1 MDRFVEQWGEL
12 TGLGEARRGPY
23 VSSGLVIAG
32 GARGRQVIELMH
44 ALRGAVDFE
53 RTLWRRNDPSY
64 PFLYADQDVL
74 NAILRTAIEP
84 GDLIALDTRLAPTQ
98 PFSTLQLGSE
108 RWLHPVYPDGSEP
121 ILVHHVLPT
130 KPWLQSGQGNVYTQL
145 LSRALAPG
153 LAIEVESDA
162 IPLWLRRTRVGATRP
177 TPDRRPRADSTG
189 GSGSLPRP
197 AGQGQTRPEPDRG
210 IARMNDQ
217 PPAAFY
223 CVSSRIYFLGAVAM
237 INSLRL
243 NGHREPIYLLDAG
256 LSDAQRQLLAAE
268 VTIVEAPSEA
278 PPYLL
283 KTVAPLA
290 HPAEVM
296 VLIDVDMIVCRSLGE
311 LIERAAEGRIVAF
324 ENNMDRFVEQ
334 WGELTG
340 LGEARRGPYVSSGF
354 VAAGSTV
361 GAELLALVD
370 RLQRTV
376 ELDLT
381 VDFSRQDLPEHPFR
395 YLDQDV
401 LNAILRTAIEPGDLI
416 ALDTRLAPT
425 QPFDGLRLFD
435 ASELRCAYRDGTEPY
450 LLHHYLRKPWLEG
463 VYHGVYSQFLARLL
477 VGDELAITVP
487 REQVPARMRSG
498 PRARAERTLVN
509 AIDLGRWYLGD
520 RLPRRLR
527 ALRGHDAGNDP

>member
-1 MDRFVEQWGEL
+1 
-12 TGLGEARRGPY
+12 
-23 VSSGLVIAG
+23 
-32 GARGRQVIELMH
+32 
-44 ALRGAVDFE
+44 
-53 RTLWRRNDPSY
+53 
-64 PFLYADQDVL
+64 
-74 NAILRTAIEP
+74 
-84 GDLIALDTRLAPTQ
+84 
-98 PFSTLQLGSE
+98 
-108 RWLHPVYPDGSEP
+108 
-121 ILVHHVLPT
+121 
-130 KPWLQSGQGNVYTQL
+130 
-145 LSRALAPG
+145 
-153 LAIEVESDA
+153 
-162 IPLWLRRTRVGATRP
+162 
-177 TPDRRPRADSTG
+177 
-189 GSGSLPRP
+189 
-197 AGQGQTRPEPDRG
+197 
-210 IARMNDQ
+210 MNDQ

-243 NGHREPIYLLDAG
+243 NGHREPIYVLDAG
-256 LSDAQRQLLAAE
+256 LSDDQRQLLAAE

-370 RLQRTV
+370 RLQRSV

-435 ASELRCAYRDGTEPY
+435 ASGLRCAYRDGTEPY

-463 VYHGVYSQFLARLL
+463 VYHGVYSRFLARLL

-487 REQVPARMRSG
+487 REQVPPRMRIGSARPRRADLG
-498 PRARAERTLVN
+498 QRDRPRALVP
-509 AIDLGRWYLGD
+509 GRPAAQAAA
-520 RLPRRLR
+520 RPARPRRRQRPVTGPPAAFYCVADARYFLGAVAMINSLR
-527 ALRGHDAGNDP
+527 LNGHREPIYLLDAGLSDDQRELLAQQVRLVASPYSAFPCC